1 MINFIRYLFTKN
13 FSLRSTLH
21 EFNFLS
27 QFSLKIFPHLMKTVY
42 DNDFK
47 KIILFYEAQPY
58 QNNFINELKKKKNKV
73 KTFGF
78 YHSGLLPL
86 HTSLVFREGAPDR
99 LLISGDFQKYCEK
112 YLDGQKIEFLMS
124 AHSDILKICYKSKN
138 AIFLPYAIS
147 RSDTILNSLEVL
159 FKKSKKKTLP
169 ILPIK
174 NHPATLNSKNI
185 YY

>member
-1 MINFIRYLFTKN
+1 MSQNLSSNLIVYKKEKSNLSYLGLMINFIRYLFTKN

-99 LLISGDFQKYCEK
+99 LLISGDFQKKYCEK
-112 YLDGQKIEFLMS
+112 YLGWP
-124 AHSDILKICYKSKN
+124 KN
-138 AIFLPYAIS
+138 RVFNVSSFRYS
-147 RSDTILNSLEVL
+147 
-159 FKKSKKKTLP
+159 KKSVINQKCNFSSLCN
-169 ILPIK
+169 L
-174 NHPATLNSKNI
+174 
-185 YY
+185 

>member
-1 MINFIRYLFTKN
+1 
-13 FSLRSTLH
+13 
-21 EFNFLS
+21 
-27 QFSLKIFPHLMKTVY
+27 MKTVY
-42 DNDFK
+42 DNNFK

-99 LLISGDFQKYCEK
+99 LLISGDFQKKYCEK
-112 YLDGQKIEFLMS
+112 YLGWPKNRVFNVSSFRYSKKSVINQK
-124 AHSDILKICYKSKN
+124 N
-138 AIFLPYAIS
+138 TIFLPYAIS

-169 ILPIK
+169 IFVNKESSCYSEFKKTFIINQK
-174 NHPATLNSKNI
+174 
-185 YY
+185 Y